1 MVWCDPSWKSGLE
14 STATSVEQLMN
25 PCHYCTVINKPE
37 QQRWSFGYLHFAHLT
52 LCSLKSYKATYFTT
66 RKNSNLS
73 RSKIPCLREKPY
85 CFFFELCCGRQRPL
99 SRTVIIV
106 KFLDVTGSAFQ
117 LYSMWMKMGFGRR
130 RKLIWTMVVGKADR
144 KLYHLWTPTIVQH
157 FGCVAWN
164 RTDEPYSPF
173 LYK

>member
-130 RKLIWTMVVGKADR
+130 SKSNLDHGCWKGWSK
-144 KLYHLWTPTIVQH
+144 TIPSLNSNH
-157 FGCVAWN
+157 SPAFWLCCLESNG
-164 RTDEPYSPF
+164 RTI
-173 LYK
+173 